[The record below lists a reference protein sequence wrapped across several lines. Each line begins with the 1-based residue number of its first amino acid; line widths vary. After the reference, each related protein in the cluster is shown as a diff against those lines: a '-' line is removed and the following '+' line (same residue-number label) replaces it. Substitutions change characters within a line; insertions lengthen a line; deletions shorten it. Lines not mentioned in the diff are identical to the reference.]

1 MKKILFATTALVAT
15 AGVAAA
21 DVSFGGYARWGVDH
35 VEGRVGDETRIESR
49 FRLVV
54 TATTESDGGL
64 TFGSQIRYQA
74 NEGTSGY
81 SATSVTAM
89 GSGAVVG
96 GHGGFNS
103 PRFWVSTGGLEIS
116 MGHVQGALE
125 FMPGMYAG
133 SVGLTGLGYA
143 NVVYNYAGDLYTS
156 GGNGRQGVDIKYSAG
171 DFSAHLSHS
180 MKQNGYGFNGTTERT
195 AGWVAYSFGD
205 YSAALA
211 LQDSNQ
217 SGDNEWALTA
227 SGTFGPANVTLQVA
241 DNGNMIANS
250 NTMKYGL
257 AASFDVGA
265 ATSVSAY
272 INHDEALNGFT
283 GDENMGVGV
292 VHDLGGGASVRGG
305 IADTAGT
312 TRADLGV
319 QFSF

>member
-1 MKKILFATTALVAT
+1 MT
-15 AGVAAA
+15 
-21 DVSFGGYARWGVDH
+21 FGGYARWGVDH
-35 VEGRVGDETRIESR
+35 NEARAPLDETRITSR
-49 FRLVV
+49 FRLIV

-74 NEGTSGY
+74 NEGGSTYAATSG
-81 SATSVTAM
+81 
-89 GSGAVVG
+89 
-96 GHGGFNS
+96 FNN

-116 MGHVQGALE
+116 MGHIKGAME

-143 NVVYNYAGDLYTS
+143 NVVTNYGVDFYTS
-156 GGNGRQGVDIKYSAG
+156 GAQGRQGIDISYSAG
-171 DFSAHLSHS
+171 DFSAHLSHT
-180 MKQNGYGFNGTTERT
+180 MKQTGYGVNGSVERT

-205 YSAALA
+205 YSAALGV
-211 LQDSNQ
+211 QDSNVA
-217 SGDNEWALTA
+217 GDNEWVLTA
-227 SGTFGPANVTLQVA
+227 SGAFGPANVTLQVA
-241 DNGNMIANS
+241 DNGNMIAG

-265 ATSVSAY
+265 ATSVSGY
-272 INHDEALNGFT
+272 INHDETAGVN
-283 GDENMGVGV
+283 GDENVGVGV

-305 IADTAGT
+305 IAELAGNR

>member
-21 DVSFGGYARWGVDH
+21 DVTFGGYARWGVDH

-49 FRLVV
+49 FRLIV

-74 NEGTSGY
+74 NEASSTYAGT
-81 SATSVTAM
+81 A
-89 GSGAVVG
+89 
-96 GHGGFNS
+96 GFNS

-143 NVVYNYAGDLYTS
+143 NVVYNYGADFYTS
-156 GGNGRQGVDIKYSAG
+156 GANGRQGVDIKYSAG
-171 DFSAHLSHS
+171 DFSAHLSHTMS
-180 MKQNGYGFNGTTERT
+180 QTGYGFNGAAERT
-195 AGWVAYSFGD
+195 AGFVAYSFGD

-217 SGDNEWALTA
+217 VGDNEWALTA

-305 IADTAGT
+305 VADLAGQ

>member
-21 DVSFGGYARWGVDH
+21 DVTFGGYARWGLDH

-49 FRLVV
+49 FRLIV

-64 TFGSQIRYQA
+64 TFGSQVRYQA
-74 NEGTSGY
+74 NEASSNY
-81 SATSVTAM
+81 
-89 GSGAVVG
+89 AVNA
-96 GHGGFNS
+96 GFNS

-116 MGHVQGALE
+116 MGHIKGAME
-125 FMPGMYAG
+125 FMPGMYDG
-133 SVGLTGLGYA
+133 SVGLTGLGYT
-143 NVVYNYAGDLYTS
+143 NVITSYNVDFYTS
-156 GGNGRQGVDIKYSAG
+156 GANGRQGVDVSYSAG
-171 DFSAHLSHS
+171 DFSAHLSHTPS
-180 MKQNGYGFNGTTERT
+180 QAGYGVNGATERT

-205 YSAALA
+205 YSAAVGV
-211 LQDSNQ
+211 QDSNVA
-217 SGDNEWALTA
+217 GDTEWVLTA
-227 SGTFGPANVTLQVA
+227 SGAFGPANVTLQVA
-241 DNGNMIANS
+241 DNGNQVAADS
-250 NTMKYGL
+250 MKYGL

-265 ATSVSAY
+265 ATSVSAFV
-272 INHDEALNGFT
+272 NHDETLAGGT

-305 IADTAGT
+305 LADTGGT